1 MSVGKLMAGLTLLSL
16 FVFGNAVADTR
27 IPLSATGGV
36 RDSAPQYMSSFA
48 DGLLFALTRYNHSL
62 RPIDAETHT
71 KAAVF
76 AVNNLDNGEVVEW
89 SNPNSGSAGIIKV
102 VLTKPA
108 QGGFCRLL
116 YIQVEMKNNIR
127 DYQEYGCKTIDSPYV
142 KFYRHR

>member
-1 MSVGKLMAGLTLLSL
+1 MFAGKLMAGLILLSL
-16 FVFGNAVADTR
+16 LGFGNALADTR

-48 DGLLFALTRYNHSL
+48 DGILFVLTRHSHSL
-62 RPIDAETHT
+62 RGIDVETHT

-116 YIQVEMKNNIR
+116 YIQVEMKNNVR